1 MTTTKTTMTKTPQEK
16 HAQGYAY
23 SKCCQAP
30 TTTAGYKSPGSTC
43 WYVCTDCRKPCDI
56 FFRNS
61 KPPKL

>member
-1 MTTTKTTMTKTPQEK
+1 MTKTPQEK

-30 TTTAGYKSPGSTC
+30 TTTAGHKSPGSTC

-56 FFRNS
+56 FFRTDES
-61 KPPKL
+61 TQPQP